1 MRFPTRPTPARLG
14 WPDSP
19 PPGSRPGLGHPC
31 GFAVGKEGGSGMQ
44 GGGEGE
50 RAGFAASM
58 DWMRWVKRRRGWV
71 VLGGAWA
78 R

>member
-1 MRFPTRPTPARLG
+1 
-14 WPDSP
+14 
-19 PPGSRPGLGHPC
+19 
-31 GFAVGKEGGSGMQ
+31 MQ

-71 VLGGAWA
+71 VLEGAWA